1 MERAET
7 SLQNLIHYSTSGSS
21 NMDIQRS
28 NREHAT
34 QDRLTSSFDETSH
47 QARPSS
53 FSMGGSSAN
62 AAGQPDS
69 TSSSV
74 GSSSGLSQFFSN
86 LSLWRASGPSSS
98 DRQRAQSL
106 SHMPDQGLLNPNQP
120 SDSSRSRYDA
130 SAEEA
135 SSFSNPRAVLNRLL
149 SSRETRGASASTDAE
164 SSQQSRRDNAF
175 RDLSFATAQEFLTE
189 ATLNGLGLGRVYV
202 THSLPS
208 HMWAVNGN
216 YSSQFYQSKQTGAS
230 LFIMFTW

>member
-7 SLQNLIHYSTSGSS
+7 SLQNLIHYSTGGSS
-21 NMDIQRS
+21 NVDIQRGS
-28 NREHAT
+28 REHSV
-34 QDRLTSSFDETSH
+34 QDRLTSSFDETGR
-47 QARPSS
+47 QPRPSS
-53 FSMGGSSAN
+53 IANNSSRSFSIGSTP
-62 AAGQPDS
+62 AAGQADS

-74 GSSSGLSQFFSN
+74 GSNSGLSQFFSN
-86 LSLWRASGPSSS
+86 FSLWRASGPSSS

-106 SHMPDQGLLNPNQP
+106 SNMPDQGLANPNQP

-130 SAEEA
+130 SSEEA

-149 SSRETRGASASTDAE
+149 SSRETRGAGASTGAE
-164 SSQQSRRDNAF
+164 SSHQSRRDSAF
-175 RDLSFATAQEFLTE
+175 RDLSFAAAQEFLTE

-216 YSSQFYQSKQTGAS
+216 HTSYFS
-230 LFIMFTW
+230 